1 MLNNNI
7 IFDFDGVIADTS
19 KKKSEVFR
27 FFFSEFT
34 NGPNII
40 DYHTK
45 HKGISRYEI
54 LNKLYELENIKS
66 EREKKRVLTRLNLKM
81 RNLIEK
87 IKIKK
92 KIKEKIKVL
101 SKSSNLFIASNA
113 PHNELK
119 LVVNN
124 NKLKNYF
131 ISIYGSKKNFSKK
144 DSIKLIL
151 KKYKIKKA
159 TYIGDTLSDYKI
171 AKSMGLDFIGIKSIF
186 LKKISNISIY
196 ESIVNINESEF

>member
-1 MLNNNI
+1 MPNNNI

-19 KKKSEVFR
+19 KKKSKVFKV
-27 FFFSEFT
+27 FFSEFT
-34 NGPNII
+34 SGPSII

-54 LNKLYELENIKS
+54 LNKLYEYENIKS
-66 EREKKRVLTRLNLKM
+66 EKEKKRVLIQLNLKM
-81 RNLIEK
+81 KDLIEK

-92 KIKEKIKVL
+92 KIKEKIKLL
-101 SKSSNLFIASNA
+101 SYSFNLFIASNA

-124 NKLKNYF
+124 NKIKNYF
-131 ISIYGSKKNFSKK
+131 INIYGSKKNFSKK

-159 TYIGDTLSDYKI
+159 TYIGDTLNDYKI

-186 LKKISNISIY
+186 LKKISNITIY
-196 ESIVNINESEF
+196 ESIININESEF